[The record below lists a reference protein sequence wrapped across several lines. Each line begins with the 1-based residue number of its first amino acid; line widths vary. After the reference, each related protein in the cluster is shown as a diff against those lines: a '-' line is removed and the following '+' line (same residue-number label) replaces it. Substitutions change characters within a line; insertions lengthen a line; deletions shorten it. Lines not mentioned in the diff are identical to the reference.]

1 MMKYPFLVSLLL
13 VFAAC
18 KSVNEEAAEYNNRVI
33 ELQRKITDDL
43 SLMDS
48 TLRDPKASKDRIE
61 YHYARLQACVKES
74 ILALDSVGS
83 FNNDPLLLV
92 GARSLFQTYEELI
105 DEDYKALVALKNIP
119 PEAITLAIQDSSI
132 TIQSGIR
139 KDSQNAQDEF
149 ALLQKEFAVKFHL
162 ELK

>member
-1 MMKYPFLVSLLL
+1 MKLPVYILLFLFL
-13 VFAAC
+13 AAC
-18 KSVNEEAAEYNNRVI
+18 SSVNEEAADYDNRVI

-48 TLRDPKASKDRIE
+48 TLRDVRASKERTE
-61 YHYARLQACVKES
+61 YHYARLQACVKQS

-92 GARSLFQTYEELI
+92 GARSLFRSYEKLI
-105 DEDYKALVALKNIP
+105 DENYRQLVNFKLIP
-119 PEAITLAIQDSSI
+119 PELVTLAIQDSSI
-132 TIQSGIR
+132 AIQTDIR
-139 KDSQNAQDEF
+139 KTSQTSQDEF
-149 ALLQKEFAVKFHL
+149 SLLQKEFAVKFNL

>member
-1 MMKYPFLVSLLL
+1 MKYPFLVSLLL

-48 TLRDPKASKDRIE
+48 TLRDPRASRERIE
-61 YHYARLQACVKES
+61 YHYARLQACVKQN

-83 FNNDPLLLV
+83 FNSDPLLLV
-92 GARSLFQTYEELI
+92 GARSLFRSYEELI
-105 DEDYKALVALKNIP
+105 DENYKLLVGFKNIP
-119 PEAITLAIQDSSI
+119 SENVTLAIQDSSI
-132 TIQSGIR
+132 ALQNDIR
-139 KDSQNAQDEF
+139 LTAQAAQDEF
-149 ALLQKEFAVKFHL
+149 ILVQKEFANKL
-162 ELK
+162 NLALQ